1 MTTTA
6 RTDPDAFAS
15 DLTATQRFLT
25 LATVVLASSLY
36 GTALL
41 TTSTILPQMQGAMSA
56 TQDEIAWVMT
66 FNILATA
73 IVTPMTGWLV
83 ARFGEK
89 RVMVW
94 SIGVF
99 TLATLLCGMSQS
111 LETLVFWRVIQGGT
125 GAPVVPLSQTILLNT
140 FPRRQHTMVL
150 GLFGMAVAVAPVFG
164 PILGGYLAEAYSWRW
179 AFYMLVPVGV
189 AALIG
194 MQLALRRDGSLSNT
208 RFDWTGFLA
217 LSVALAAVQLVL
229 ARGVRLDWFNSTE
242 IVVECLVAA
251 VAFYVFLFHS
261 LTTTSPFLN
270 LTLLRDRNYAIGLVL
285 VTIYGMLNF
294 TPMVLLP
301 QLLQQYV
308 GFTDA
313 LVGQVIGARGAGM
326 LIGFMAA
333 GLTSRIDPRLGMA
346 FGFALQ
352 TVAGL
357 WMLTFDLNV
366 TMEILLLNSAVQGF
380 AVGCVWVP
388 MTIVAFDTLD
398 MKHRAEASSVFHLLR
413 NIGSSFFI
421 SLSIAEIVRTTGANY
436 SRMVEMITPF
446 NPALTLPSVSGAWNF
461 ETVAG
466 LAKVA
471 NEIGRQSA
479 MIGYLNA
486 FMMYTATSALA
497 VVLALMV
504 PAQAVNLRPAG
515 PRRAARRERVDRRLE
530 RRDHVEHLVGRYQER
545 RANLDGFGERLEQDR
560 KRVDRAERSRSAGS
574 GRSVRSSAWSRRAPR
589 PSPWCRTRA
598 RASRPGRRG
607 RLRAGRS
614 RRCGS
619 RSAAR

>member
-6 RTDPDAFAS
+6 TFDPGAAS
-15 DLTATQRFLT
+15 DLTTAQRILT

-56 TQDEIAWVMT
+56 TQDEIAWAMT

-99 TLATLLCGMSQS
+99 TLATLACGMSQS
-111 LETLVFWRVIQGGT
+111 LETLVFWRIIQGGT

-140 FPRRQHTMVL
+140 FPRRQHQLVL

-189 AALIG
+189 AALTG
-194 MQLALRRDGSLSNT
+194 MQLTLRVAVPTGRT
-208 RFDWTGFLA
+208 RFDWTGFIA
-217 LSVALAAVQLVL
+217 LSIALSALQLVL
-229 ARGVRLDWFNSTE
+229 ARGVRLDWFDSTE
-242 IVVECLVAA
+242 IIVECLVAG
-251 VAFYVFLFHS
+251 VAFYVFLFHC
-261 LTTTSPFLN
+261 LTTGEPFLN
-270 LTLLRDRNYAIGLVL
+270 LKLLKDRNYAIGLVL

-301 QLLQQYV
+301 PLLQTHI
-308 GFTDA
+308 GFPDA
-313 LVGQVIGARGAGM
+313 LVGQVIGARGVGM
-326 LIGFMAA
+326 TFGFMMA
-333 GLTSRIDPRLGMA
+333 GLMSRIDPRIGMA
-346 FGFALQ
+346 LGFGLQ
-352 TVAGL
+352 TVAGI

-366 TMEILLLNSAVQGF
+366 SMDTLLLNSAFQGF
-380 AVGCVWVP
+380 AVGSVWVP
-388 MTIVAFDTLD
+388 MTIVAFDTLAAKD
-398 MKHRAEASSVFHLLR
+398 RAEASSVFHLLR

-436 SRMVEMITPF
+436 SRMSEMVTPF
-446 NPALTLPSVSGAWNF
+446 NPVLTMPNMTGMWNF
-461 ETVAG
+461 DTASG
-466 LAKVA
+466 LAKFA
-471 NEIGRQSA
+471 SEINRQAA

-486 FMMYTATSALA
+486 FAMYTATSAFA
-497 VVLALMV
+497 VLLVLMV
-504 PAQAVNLRPAG
+504 
-515 PRRAARRERVDRRLE
+515 RRR
-530 RRDHVEHLVGRYQER
+530 
-545 RANLDGFGERLEQDR
+545 
-560 KRVDRAERSRSAGS
+560 
-574 GRSVRSSAWSRRAPR
+574 RSS
-589 PSPWCRTRA
+589 
-598 RASRPGRRG
+598 
-607 RLRAGRS
+607 
-614 RRCGS
+614 
-619 RSAAR
+619 

>member
-1 MTTTA
+1 MTERAATMESE
-6 RTDPDAFAS
+6 DFAA
-15 DLTATQRFLT
+15 DLTAMQRFLT
-25 LATVVLASSLY
+25 LTTVVLASSLY

-73 IVTPMTGWLV
+73 IVTPMTGWLT
-83 ARFGEK
+83 ARFGAK

-94 SIGVF
+94 SIGIF

-111 LETLVFWRVIQGGT
+111 LEMLVLWRILQGGA

-140 FPRRQHTMVL
+140 FPRRQHTFVL

-164 PILGGYLAEAYSWRW
+164 PILGGYLAESLSWRW

-194 MQLALRRDGSLSNT
+194 MQLTLHADALPPRV

-217 LSVALAAVQLVL
+217 LATALAAIQLVL
-229 ARGVRLDWFNSTE
+229 ARGVRLDWFESTE
-242 IVVECLVAA
+242 IIVECLIAA
-251 VAFYVFLFHS
+251 IAFYVFLLHS
-261 LTTTSPFLN
+261 LTTKEPFLN
-270 LTLLRDRNYAIGLVL
+270 LRLLTDRNYAIGLVL

-301 QLLQQYV
+301 PLLQQHV
-308 GFTDA
+308 GFSDA
-313 LVGQVIGARGAGM
+313 LVGQVIGSRGVGM
-326 LIGFMAA
+326 TIGFMSA
-333 GLTSRIDPRLGMA
+333 GLMTRIDPRISMA
-346 FGFALQ
+346 FGFSLQ
-352 TVAGL
+352 ILAGL

-366 TMEILLLNSAVQGF
+366 TMDILVLNSAIQGF
-380 AVGCVWVP
+380 AVGMVWVP
-388 MTIVAFDTLD
+388 MTVVAFDTLAAKD
-398 MKHRAEASSVFHLLR
+398 RAEASSVFHLLR

-436 SRMVEMITPF
+436 SRMTEMITPY
-446 NPALTLPSVSGAWNF
+446 NHALAMPNVTGGWTF
-461 ETVAG
+461 DTVPG

-471 NEIGRQSA
+471 KEIARQSA

-497 VVLALMV
+497 VVIVLMV
-504 PAQAVNLRPAG
+504 
-515 PRRAARRERVDRRLE
+515 RR
-530 RRDHVEHLVGRYQER
+530 
-545 RANLDGFGERLEQDR
+545 R
-560 KRVDRAERSRSAGS
+560 KA
-574 GRSVRSSAWSRRAPR
+574 
-589 PSPWCRTRA
+589 
-598 RASRPGRRG
+598 
-607 RLRAGRS
+607 
-614 RRCGS
+614 
-619 RSAAR
+619 